1 MEVEEPEAESVM
13 GESTQYTVSA
23 SWKSTAELITKN
35 IVIDSDDYALE
46 QIYHPCYWYVCVLY
60 PLSSPLNQRLIVSM
74 ADSAHI
80 SLFLHVSLI
89 FISNA
94 TTNDETNSWSV
105 SWRSSSSMYI
115 PSCNLSLPH

>member
-46 QIYHPCYWYVCVLY
+46 QIYHPCHWYVCPV
-60 PLSSPLNQRLIVSM
+60 
-74 ADSAHI
+74 
-80 SLFLHVSLI
+80 
-89 FISNA
+89 
-94 TTNDETNSWSV
+94 
-105 SWRSSSSMYI
+105 
-115 PSCNLSLPH
+115 LSLLH